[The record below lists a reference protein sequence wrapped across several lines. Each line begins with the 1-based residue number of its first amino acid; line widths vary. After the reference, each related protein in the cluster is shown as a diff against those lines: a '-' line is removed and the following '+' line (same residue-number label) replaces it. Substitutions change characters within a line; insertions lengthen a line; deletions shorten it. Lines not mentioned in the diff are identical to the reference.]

1 MVNVYYIKLKAVLC
15 WNQDPKV
22 KVKNEADRVLVCQ
35 RKAHTHVLTDIWR
48 RERRRGWARRVHVWT
63 LSCLRGR
70 MTESASPHP
79 SHLSVSIF
87 SAASSSPRLPF
98 PHSSIFSPPSSFLHL
113 SHFLI
118 FPSSNLLLSISLLSS
133 SLSTFV
139 SSSSHLPQP
148 YFLHPISL
156 SFSNPSFF
164 PAVIRSVRT
173 AATGWAPNKN

>member
-1 MVNVYYIKLKAVLC
+1 MVYYIKLKAVLC

-35 RKAHTHVLTDIWR
+35 RKAHTHVLPDIWR
-48 RERRRGWARRVHVWT
+48 RERRGGLRKEGTRVD
-63 LSCLRGR
+63 SFMSQRENDGECFSSPFQSFCL
-70 MTESASPHP
+70 
-79 SHLSVSIF
+79 HLFCCLIF
-87 SAASSSPRLPF
+87 SSPPLSTFYFLP
-98 PHSSIFSPPSSFLHL
+98 PPSSFLHL
-113 SHFLI
+113 SHFLV
-118 FPSSNLLLSISLLSS
+118 FPSSNPLLSIRLLPS
-133 SLSTFV
+133 SLSIVV

-148 YFLHPISL
+148 YFLHPIAL

>member
-35 RKAHTHVLTDIWR
+35 RKAHTHVLPDIWR

-98 PHSSIFSPPSSFLHL
+98 PHSSIFSPPPASCISLISLFSLHL
-113 SHFLI
+113 TPSFPSAYSPFLSLPLSLPPLTCHNPIFFIRSLSLFLI
-118 FPSSNLLLSISLLSS
+118 PVF
-133 SLSTFV
+133 F
-139 SSSSHLPQP
+139 LP
-148 YFLHPISL
+148 
-156 SFSNPSFF
+156 
-164 PAVIRSVRT
+164 
-173 AATGWAPNKN
+173 W